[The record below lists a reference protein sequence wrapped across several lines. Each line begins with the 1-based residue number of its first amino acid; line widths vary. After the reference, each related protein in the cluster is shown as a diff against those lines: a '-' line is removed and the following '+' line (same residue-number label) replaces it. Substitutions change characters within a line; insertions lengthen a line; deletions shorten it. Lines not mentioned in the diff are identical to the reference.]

1 MLRQKLLNTGEEK
14 DNLLKD
20 NEEHINMIK
29 QLKEE
34 LNQYETNN
42 NIYLEEK
49 KENDD
54 KFNNL
59 AQAFQI
65 KEAESSEEI
74 DKLKKMN
81 QKLIHENE
89 NLKSKYEKKINLLTL
104 QNNEATLRVKKL
116 INTCISL
123 KEYVLSMERNMNNN
137 NINNNNS
144 VYVGQMNNTFQAQKF
159 PGLQKNRELLNGM
172 NNIINQIDSKIL
184 NDEYLNQTY

>member
-1 MLRQKLLNTGEEK
+1 MLRQKLLNIGEEK

-34 LNQYETNN
+34 INQYETNN

-81 QKLIHENE
+81 QKLI
-89 NLKSKYEKKINLLTL
+89 Y
-104 QNNEATLRVKKL
+104 
-116 INTCISL
+116 
-123 KEYVLSMERNMNNN
+123 
-137 NINNNNS
+137 
-144 VYVGQMNNTFQAQKF
+144 
-159 PGLQKNRELLNGM
+159 
-172 NNIINQIDSKIL
+172 
-184 NDEYLNQTY
+184 